1 VDALDEVIRDVR
13 PPPEVDTPGMQIEVP
28 PWTESYDISAT
39 DVDGK
44 REFFKKKFILSLLLL
59 MIVGV

>member
-13 PPPEVDTPGMQIEVP
+13 SPPEVDTPGMQIEVP
-28 PWTESYDISAT
+28 SYDISAT

-44 REFFKKKFILSLLLL
+44 RVFCFF
-59 MIVGV
+59 